1 MLFEFCCPCCL
12 SSSMISFRKCA
23 YYSPIC
29 TDTKLRTMYAR
40 RAIKRGAKGQ
50 SLPNTWTTHLDQQ
63 HRLQTFLHSRPSQ
76 RFTVTI
82 WRNIIMYQFSCP
94 VFESWTFWF
103 CKHCDCAEKPTK
115 TLCIPARSSTS
126 PCGTKRSLWGQSV
139 VHHVWCF
146 QYATVKG
153 RKQMVYRSGFSR
165 GLSVGNMV
173 KSFFGLM

>member
-63 HRLQTFLHSRPSQ
+63 HRLQTFLHSHPSQ

-115 TLCIPARSSTS
+115 TLH
-126 PCGTKRSLWGQSV
+126 PCKVVNLSLWDKAVTVRAKCGPPCVMFSV
-139 VHHVWCF
+139 RHS
-146 QYATVKG
+146 Q
-153 RKQMVYRSGFSR
+153 RKKADGVQIRLF
-165 GLSVGNMV
+165 
-173 KSFFGLM
+173 